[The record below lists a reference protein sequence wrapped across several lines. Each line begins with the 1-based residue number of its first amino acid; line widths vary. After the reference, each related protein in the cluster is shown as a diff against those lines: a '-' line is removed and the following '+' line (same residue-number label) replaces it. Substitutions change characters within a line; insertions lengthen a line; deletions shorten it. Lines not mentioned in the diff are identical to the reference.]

1 MSKSLYGNIA
11 KSLTFG
17 SLTLLLI
24 EFILGMWINLFV
36 SLPPGTPN
44 RPPYQETGFM
54 MGPFFGGSF
63 GGAVMAHF
71 MLGLLIALVS
81 FVIMIL
87 AFLLGDLKVMMTGV
101 ISFLFIVV
109 AGISGLSFMMSGFT
123 NNFYSFLM
131 SVGFILAFS
140 SYSALLYF
148 LKT

>member
-1 MSKSLYGNIA
+1 MSKSLYGNLA
-11 KSLTFG
+11 KSLTIG

-54 MGPFFGGSF
+54 MGTFLGSF

-71 MLGLLIALVS
+71 MLGVLIALVS